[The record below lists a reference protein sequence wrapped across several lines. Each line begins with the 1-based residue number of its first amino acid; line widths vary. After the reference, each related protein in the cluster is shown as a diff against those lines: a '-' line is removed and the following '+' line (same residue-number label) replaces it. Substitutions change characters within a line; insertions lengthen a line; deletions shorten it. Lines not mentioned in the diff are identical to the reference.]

1 MLLFHDAMISGS
13 AVALLAAALLPWSAW
28 AAPPPPQV
36 ETVADEYLVPSDQ
49 AEAAAAA
56 TGGSVEVLGLGWALL
71 RIDSGSE
78 TAPAVAAGVDLYP
91 NPVLVPQEEPLQD
104 LQWGLAKVRAP
115 AAWEVTPGRPGI
127 VVAVADTGT
136 DLEHP
141 ELAPRLWDN
150 PGERPGNGADDD
162 GNGFVDDAH
171 GWDFRGGDS
180 RPDDVGYHGTMMSG
194 VLAAAIDGRGVAGV
208 APRVRLMPL
217 RVCDEVCPDGDVI
230 AALAYAVDNGAD
242 VINISLGRASL
253 GADVD
258 APLRQAVKAA
268 GSAGVLVVAA
278 AGNQATDADVTPL
291 VPAAFPG
298 NAIIS
303 VAATDPDDGLASFS
317 NWGSESVDLGAPGT
331 NIVSTTP
338 LDYESSPRHGSLSG
352 TSPATPHVAAAAAL
366 IRSANPCAPP
376 SMVRKTVLATV
387 DSAPDL
393 EGRTVSGGRLD
404 AAAAVAGALD
414 RYQGEMDVEAAAS
427 PAYGG
432 SPLAV
437 ELVGDADCDP
447 TGKFAGYRWTFG
459 DGGAA
464 DGRRLVHIY
473 DEPGIYT
480 ARVTVRSPVGTEGRA
495 TVSVIVGLPFEDLGG
510 TIFAKEIA
518 WLSATGITL
527 GCDEAGTR
535 FCPQAGVRRGQMASF
550 LTRAFDLPA
559 GPDAFGDD
567 EGSTHE
573 DAINALAATGITQ
586 GCTTISFCPDEEVSR
601 AQMAS
606 FLSRALDLPTG
617 PDVFGDDEGST
628 HEDAINA
635 LAATG
640 ITQGCTTTSFCPE
653 EKVTRGQMA
662 AFLYRAL
669 AD

>member
-1 MLLFHDAMISGS
+1 
-13 AVALLAAALLPWSAW
+13 V
-28 AAPPPPQV
+28 Q
-36 ETVADEYLVPSDQ
+36 
-49 AEAAAAA
+49 
-56 TGGSVEVLGLGWALL
+56 
-71 RIDSGSE
+71 
-78 TAPAVAAGVDLYP
+78 AAGDA
-91 NPVLVPQEEPLQD
+91 
-104 LQWGLAKVRAP
+104 GL
-115 AAWEVTPGRPGI
+115 
-127 VVAVADTGT
+127 
-136 DLEHP
+136 
-141 ELAPRLWDN
+141 
-150 PGERPGNGADDD
+150 
-162 GNGFVDDAH
+162 
-171 GWDFRGGDS
+171 
-180 RPDDVGYHGTMMSG
+180 
-194 VLAAAIDGRGVAGV
+194 
-208 APRVRLMPL
+208 
-217 RVCDEVCPDGDVI
+217 
-230 AALAYAVDNGAD
+230 
-242 VINISLGRASL
+242 
-253 GADVD
+253 
-258 APLRQAVKAA
+258 
-268 GSAGVLVVAA
+268 LVVAA
-278 AGNQATDADVTPL
+278 AGNQATDADENPL

-298 NAIIS
+298 NAIVS
-303 VAATDPDDGLASFS
+303 VAATDPDDGLASYS
-317 NWGSESVDLGAPGT
+317 NWGSDSVDLGAPGT

-338 LDYESSPRHGSLSG
+338 LDYDASPGHGSLSG
-352 TSPATPHVAAAAAL
+352 TSTATPHVAAAAAL

-376 SMVRKTVLATV
+376 SVVRKTMLATV

-414 RYQGEMDVEAAAS
+414 RYQGEMEVEAAAS
-427 PAYGG
+427 PGHGG
-432 SPLAV
+432 APLAV

-447 TGKFAGYRWTFG
+447 TGKLAGYRWTFG

-464 DGRRLVHIY
+464 DGRRLVHVY
-473 DEPGIYT
+473 DEPGVYT

-495 TVSVIVGLPFEDLGG
+495 TVSVIVGLPFGDLGA

-518 WLSATGITL
+518 WLSATGVTL

-586 GCTTISFCPDEEVSR
+586 GCTTTRFCPEGEVTR

-606 FLSRALDLPTG
+606 FLTRALDLPAG

-640 ITQGCTTTSFCPE
+640 ITQGCTTTSFCPA